1 MSSDVVTVFDYW
13 VSLHS
18 SSRGKK
24 PVLSDDRRKKISSAL
39 DSHGL
44 ETVLQAVAGCAKSD
58 FHMGDNDRGTRYN
71 DISLILRNSSMIEK
85 FAAMAVDGSS
95 TVLEAPQ
102 EDWVQR
108 LVDRAFAT
116 WNVDPSRARRH
127 ATWEAWRAVLKDL
140 DSSECERALTDLA
153 VRGSDFMPR
162 PADVRRLVLR
172 DRLTA
177 PSPLEAWGT
186 VQFLNRCVS
195 SGTLV
200 DVVPHECVLTA
211 MRRVGGVQQLHTNG
225 DREMF
230 CAVYEQVVAEF
241 EQEVLAVR

>member
-153 VRGSDFMPR
+153 VRGSDFMP
-162 PADVRRLVLR
+162 ALLMCGG
-172 DRLTA
+172 LC
-177 PSPLEAWGT
+177 
-186 VQFLNRCVS
+186 CVT
-195 SGTLV
+195 G
-200 DVVPHECVLTA
+200 
-211 MRRVGGVQQLHTNG
+211 
-225 DREMF
+225 
-230 CAVYEQVVAEF
+230 
-241 EQEVLAVR
+241 